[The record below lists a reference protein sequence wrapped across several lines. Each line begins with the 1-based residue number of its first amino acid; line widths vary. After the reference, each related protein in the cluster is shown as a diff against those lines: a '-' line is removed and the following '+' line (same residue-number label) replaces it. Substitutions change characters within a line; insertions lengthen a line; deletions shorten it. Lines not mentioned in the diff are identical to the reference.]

1 MKLLQTNLYDPE
13 PNYEDFIGGLDP
25 VLDAQYLG
33 ARSDEYQR
41 LLSEWKR
48 RQVKPD
54 KTLHKFTELLPKK
67 GQEILLWANEFTP
80 AIKSIAFYEE
90 KIPKHHKEWMRWSKS
105 DFLKDLQYYEQHRLK
120 YEGFEYKKQDE
131 LIELI
136 HPSGLVILL
145 PEGDEWLL
153 TTSRKKGFNLVFD
166 EGLSQ
171 SLFTQICKENGIK
184 LKEI

>member
-13 PNYEDFIGGLDP
+13 PLKHLIYPKGEDKINPTWL
-25 VLDAQYLG
+25 
-33 ARSDEYQR
+33 
-41 LLSEWKR
+41 EWKR
-48 RQVKPD
+48 RQVKPNHP
-54 KTLHKFTELLPKK
+54 KTVYSYNSPSLWISRSKEHHEEAKK
-67 GQEILLWANEFTP
+67 
-80 AIKSIAFYEE
+80 
-90 KIPKHHKEWMRWSKS
+90 WS
-105 DFLKDLQYYEQHRLK
+105 DYYDDLDYYEQHRLK
-120 YEGFEYKKQDE
+120 YEGFEYKKQDG

-153 TTSRKKGFNLVFD
+153 TTCRKKGFNLVFD

-171 SLFTQICKENGIK
+171 TLFNQICKENGIK